1 MENKE
6 LERELRRQIEIN
18 KEKEKLN
25 EVISTINNQI
35 IELVDDRKK
44 VMEFIVK
51 YREKNV
57 EEYKYDEDK
66 QIDYFNHELY
76 VKEEQ
81 FRLIE
86 KRLREL
92 TILSKSPYFGKI
104 HFEDK
109 YGKMKIYIGRFG
121 VTDEK
126 AYEPIVVDWR
136 SPVSSLFYQEKLGKA
151 EYIAPEGKEKAYI
164 LGKRQFIIKNTKLE
178 GMFDSSMNVK
188 DEILQFILSKNTDE
202 KLKNIVMTIQKEQD
216 DLIRQPRNGV
226 MVVNGASGSGK
237 TTIAL
242 HRVAYLLYNY
252 RKELQNRVLIL
263 GPNSIF
269 MDYISMVLPS
279 LGEEKVR
286 QTTFREFACEIIGE
300 NNNNIIDFKDYMEN
314 LLENNNDF
322 KEKVKYKR
330 SLRYIQDMDNLILN
344 LENNYFKIQDVNFY
358 DKIIVKKSEIEDMMN
373 SSFKYMPLFKR
384 SIRILKVIYAR
395 IRDERNRRVKKI
407 QDDYKKMISNMNDD
421 QLNISAT
428 DIEFK
433 RKSKIR
439 DVIGEVIKIKRE
451 KLKWLENPDII
462 NVYNSY
468 NKNERIMDEDLAPIL
483 YLKIKL
489 EGLSYKKHLKH
500 IVIDEAQDY
509 SALEFKVI
517 KEVTGCKSFTIVG
530 DINQKIIP
538 VNEQFAMLN
547 LHNIFLD
554 LDIKYFSLKTSY
566 RSTNEILEYA
576 NRYLSENKVRGVRS
590 GEKVVV
596 YEVDDINKLVK
607 GIIKSISK
615 FKEKGYESI
624 AVVCRSLKETE
635 ILSNILK
642 EKIHINVFDRE
653 DIIYSKGEVI
663 IPSYFAKGL
672 EFDAVIMI
680 DDFSD
685 NDENANKVKYVMS
698 TRALHQL
705 CVYKIP
711 DIF

>member
-489 EGLSYKKHLKH
+489 EGLSYNKHLKH